1 MRGQVRLTVVAALAT
16 ALTSLVFSLVF
27 DYGGWLTPVLG
38 AILVTAATGAVAR
51 HWRLPRFSV
60 PFWQVIALFCWLV
73 FVFARNEAFWWIIP
87 TTSAIEQI
95 GDVFATGFDDVNRY
109 ATPVAPFR
117 GIVAL
122 AVAGIG
128 LCHIAVD
135 TLAVTLR
142 RPALAGLPLLALYCV
157 PSTLAPGGVGW
168 GGVVLGAGGWLALL
182 VADARLRFTAWGRP
196 LGYGRGDRATER
208 EYHDEIQ
215 TTPLSALGRRI
226 GAASLGVAVIV
237 PIIVPGLD
245 ESVFGRGGAGGE
257 GDGQAS
263 VTVQNPMVDLQRD
276 LTRPED
282 RTIIRYTTDDP
293 QPDYLRLVT
302 LDSFDGIAW
311 ERATFDTPRRNRVR
325 GQELPVPVGLSE
337 SVARELRTTQL
348 RVLDEA
354 DSWLPMPY
362 PPQRVQI
369 EGGDWRFDNETLN
382 VVAQDGSTI
391 RNAEYEVMSLD
402 LQPTTAQLRAAP
414 AADSD
419 YDRYLELPPGL
430 PDEVRTEARDV
441 VAEAT
446 TPYDRA
452 LALQDW
458 FRDTSVW
465 TYSTAVREGHGNAA
479 LSAFLEDRTGYC
491 EQFAATMAVMAR
503 SIGIPAR
510 VNVGFTPGTRVE
522 DEWVVSLHDAH
533 AWPELYFPGV
543 GWVRFEPTP
552 LADGRGID
560 PEYAGPAAERV
571 DPADPAAAQPA
582 PTAAATPGANSLAE
596 QDARLEGD
604 DQLAGGGA
612 ASSGPPRWPF
622 VAALVVA
629 VLAIAPRVTRSVVR
643 RRRFADR
650 ADPRAT
656 AEAAWAEVRDTVR
669 DYGYAWSTSE
679 TPRQAAHRLSDEAFI
694 EQPGREA
701 FATLARVVERAR
713 YARDPGNVDD
723 LSVEVDVVRR
733 GLAAPLSRVRQWRA
747 QWLPAS
753 SADVLQAAIDRITDA
768 LDWLDAA
775 VARWRE
781 RLTPRR
787 WRRAPG

>member
-1 MRGQVRLTVVAALAT
+1 MTGQRRLTVVAGIAT

-38 AILVTAATGAVAR
+38 AILITAGTGALSR
-51 HWRLPRFSV
+51 HWRLPRFSI
-60 PFWQVIALFCWLV
+60 PFWQVLALFCWLV
-73 FVFARNEAFWWIIP
+73 FVFARDDAFWWIVP
-87 TTSAIEQI
+87 TPSAIDRLA
-95 GDVFATGFDDVNRY
+95 DVFAAGFADVNRY

-122 AVAGIG
+122 TVAGIG

-168 GGVVLGAGGWLALL
+168 GWFVLGAAGWLALL
-182 VADARLRFTAWGRP
+182 VADARLRLTAWGRP
-196 LGYGRGDRATER
+196 LGYGRGDRASER
-208 EYHDEIQ
+208 EYHGEIQ

-226 GAASLGVAVIV
+226 GAASLGVAVVV
-237 PIIVPGLD
+237 PIVVPGLD
-245 ESVFGRGGAGGE
+245 ESVFGRGGAGGD
-257 GDGQAS
+257 GGQAS

-311 ERATFDTPRRNRVR
+311 ERATFDTPRANRVR
-325 GQELPVPVGLSE
+325 GQELPLPVGLSND
-337 SVARELRTTQL
+337 VARERRMTQL
-348 RVLDEA
+348 RVFDEG

-362 PPQRVQI
+362 PPERVQI
-369 EGGDWRFDNETLN
+369 EDGDWRFDNESLN

-391 RNAEYEVMSLD
+391 RNAEYEVVSLD
-402 LQPTTAQLRAAP
+402 LQPTVAQLRAAP
-414 AADSD
+414 VPDRD

-430 PDEVRTEARDV
+430 PEEVGTQAQEV

-458 FRDTSVW
+458 FRDTSIW
-465 TYSTAVREGHGNAA
+465 TYSTDVRDGHGNDA
-479 LSAFLEDRTGYC
+479 LSAFLADRTGYC

-503 SIGIPAR
+503 SVGIPAR
-510 VNVGFTPGTRVE
+510 VNVGFTPGTRDG
-522 DEWVVSLHDAH
+522 DEWVVSVHDAH
-533 AWPELYFPGV
+533 AWPELYFPNV

-560 PEYAGPAAERV
+560 PEYAGPAAERT
-571 DPADPAAAQPA
+571 DPGDPAAAQPL
-582 PTAAATPGANSLAE
+582 PSAAATPGAGALSE
-596 QDARLEGD
+596 QEARLEGD

-612 ASSGPPRWPF
+612 TNSGPPRWPF
-622 VAALVVA
+622 IAALVIVA
-629 VLAIAPRVTRSVVR
+629 LALTPRLTRSLVR
-643 RRRFADR
+643 RRRFADE
-650 ADPRAT
+650 ADSRVR
-656 AEAAWAEVRDTVR
+656 AEAAWAEVRDTAR
-669 DYGYAWSTSE
+669 DLGYPWSDSE
-679 TPRQAAHRLSDEAFI
+679 TPRQAAHRLGDEAFF
-694 EQPGREA
+694 EQPEREA
-701 FATLARVVERAR
+701 FGALARVMERAR
-713 YARDPGNVDD
+713 YARDPGTVDD

-733 GLAAPLSRVRQWRA
+733 GLTAPLSRARRWRA
-747 QWLPAS
+747 VWLPAS
-753 SADVLQAAIDRITDA
+753 AADVLQAAMDRVTDA
-768 LDWLDAA
+768 LDWVDGAA
-775 VARWRE
+775 TRLRL